1 MPFDPSF
8 SHHQTIG
15 ETYRMPAWILWLMGI
30 SYTTGTLLILGM
42 EHQNVWAWLN
52 GTPNEDGATAFFA
65 WLGITT
71 LEGFLV
77 QFLLRAPFTWSVDP
91 EGIRLRFGIWRNR
104 RLAWSELRR
113 IDVVHVDP
121 WDAGGY
127 GVKLGPHG
135 WTYAFFEGPGVR
147 LDWATSGKKSVCFA
161 FQDPEKGRNA
171 LDLASRCTE
180 VTNPKHLLNTWTPPA
195 P

>member
-1 MPFDPSF
+1 
-8 SHHQTIG
+8 
-15 ETYRMPAWILWLMGI
+15 MPAWILWLMGI
-30 SYTTGTLLILGM
+30 SYTTVTLLVLGM

-65 WLGITT
+65 WLGITA

-135 WTYAFFEGPGVR
+135 WTYAFLRGPECAWIGRRRAKSPSVLHSKIR
-147 LDWATSGKKSVCFA
+147 RKAATHWIWLPA
-161 FQDPEKGRNA
+161 
-171 LDLASRCTE
+171 T
-180 VTNPKHLLNTWTPPA
+180 PK
-195 P
+195 

>member
-1 MPFDPSF
+1 MPFVPST
-8 SHHQTIG
+8 SRVQTIG
-15 ETYRMPAWILWLMGI
+15 ETYRMPAWILLLMGI
-30 SYTTGTLLILGM
+30 SYTTVTLLVLGL
-42 EHQNVWAWLN
+42 EYKNVWAWLL
-52 GTPNEDGATAFFA
+52 GAPNQDGATAFFV
-65 WLGITT
+65 WLGITA

-77 QFLLRAPFTWSVDP
+77 QFLLRAPFTWSVGP

-104 RLAWSELRR
+104 RLAWSDLKRVE
-113 IDVVHVDP
+113 VVYVEP

-147 LDWATSGKKSVCFA
+147 LDWATSDKKSICFA
-161 FQDPEKGRNA
+161 FQDSEKGRNA
-171 LDLASRCTE
+171 LDLASQYTE
-180 VTNPKHLLNTWTPPA
+180 VTNPKNLLNAWTPPA

>member
-1 MPFDPSF
+1 MPFAPST
-8 SHHQTIG
+8 SYSQTIG

-30 SYTTGTLLILGM
+30 SYTTVTLLVLGL
-42 EHQNVWAWLN
+42 EHKNVWAWLN
-52 GTPNEDGATAFFA
+52 GAPNKDGATAFLV
-65 WLGITT
+65 WLGITG

-77 QFLLRAPFTWSVDP
+77 QFLLRAPFTWSVHP

-104 RLAWSELRR
+104 RLAWSDLKRVE
-113 IDVVHVDP
+113 VVHVEP

-161 FQDPEKGRNA
+161 FQDPEMGRKA
-171 LDLASRCTE
+171 LDLASRYTE
-180 VTNPKHLLNTWTPPA
+180 VSNPKHLLNAWTPPSS
-195 P
+195 